1 MQRRMPKGTVAH
13 GQIDPMRIEI
23 PMDEANK
30 GRPLIFQQGINRC
43 LNFTPCAFANS
54 RNRPHGCDELE
65 QISSLFWARINLGD
79 KTRAETYRG
88 MSILSAETCEAEI
101 KNNHLKGRDYMPR
114 VPPYPQGILYRDL
127 TKPQIICLQI
137 PMI

>member
-1 MQRRMPKGTVAH
+1 MQRRMPKGAVAH

-30 GRPLIFQQGINRC
+30 GRLLVFQQGINRC
-43 LNFTPCAFANS
+43 LNFTACSSADS

-65 QISSLFWARINLGD
+65 QISPLFRARINLGD
-79 KTRAETYRG
+79 KSRAEAYRG

-101 KNNHLKGRDYMPR
+101 KNNHLKGRDYMPDMS
-114 VPPYPQGILYRDL
+114 PYPQGILYRDL
-127 TKPQIICLQI
+127 TNPQIICLQI